1 MKWKIIENCPNY
13 SVSDTG
19 LIKRNNKLLK
29 PWLGSRGYLYVSL
42 SKNGKVK
49 KFSVHRLVANAFLPK
64 NSNALEVNHLDEN
77 KKNNCVSN
85 LEWTT
90 HKKNLNYG
98 THNSRMARTKIS
110 QKLGKPVIQF
120 DKNGNYLKRWN
131 SAQEC
136 GRNGFNYRHVSECCK
151 HERKTHAGFIWK
163 YESEVISN
171 D

>member
-1 MKWKIIENCPNY
+1 MKWKTIENYPNY

-19 LIKRNNKLLK
+19 LIKRNDKLLK
-29 PWLGSRGYLYVSL
+29 PWIGSKGYLYVSL
-42 SKNGKVK
+42 SKNGKAK
-49 KFSVHRLVANAFLPK
+49 KFSVHRLVASAFIP
-64 NSNALEVNHLDEN
+64 NPNNYSDVNHLDEN
-77 KKNNCVSN
+77 KENNNITN

-90 HKKNLNYG
+90 HKDNLNYG
-98 THNSRMARTKIS
+98 THNSRMAQTKIA

-120 DKNGNYLKRWN
+120 DKKGNYLKRWN

-151 HERKTHAGFIWK
+151 HKRKTHAGFIWK

>member
-1 MKWKIIENCPNY
+1 MKWKIIENYPNY

-49 KFSVHRLVANAFLPK
+49 KFSVHRLVANAFLSK

-136 GRNGFNYRHVSECCK
+136 GRNGF
-151 HERKTHAGFIWK
+151 IWK

>member
-1 MKWKIIENCPNY
+1 MKWKIIENYPNY

-29 PWLGSRGYLYVSL
+29 PWLSSKGYLRVSL

-163 YESEVISN
+163 YESEVI
-171 D
+171 

>member
-1 MKWKIIENCPNY
+1 MKWKTIENYPNY

-19 LIKRNNKLLK
+19 LIKRNNKLLN

-163 YESEVISN
+163 YESEVI
-171 D
+171 

>member
-1 MKWKIIENCPNY
+1 
-13 SVSDTG
+13 
-19 LIKRNNKLLK
+19 
-29 PWLGSRGYLYVSL
+29 
-42 SKNGKVK
+42 
-49 KFSVHRLVANAFLPK
+49 
-64 NSNALEVNHLDEN
+64 
-77 KKNNCVSN
+77 
-85 LEWTT
+85 
-90 HKKNLNYG
+90 
-98 THNSRMARTKIS
+98 MAKTKIS

>member
-1 MKWKIIENCPNY
+1 MKWKIIENYPNY

-49 KFSVHRLVANAFLPK
+49 KFSVHRLVANAFLSK

>member
-1 MKWKIIENCPNY
+1 MKWKIIENYPNY

>member
-1 MKWKIIENCPNY
+1 MKWKTIENYPNY

-29 PWLGSRGYLYVSL
+29 LWLGSRGYLYVSL

-151 HERKTHAGFIWK
+151 HKRKTHAGFIWK
-163 YESEVISN
+163 YESEVI
-171 D
+171 